1 MKFVSPFEPL
11 SFWAQGPWVFFN
23 MGLKFMQTW
32 QDECFSRLSL
42 VVPPAGKS
50 LARNGVKP
58 EQTLCEIQLLKKEIA
73 ATQGRQM
80 PLLGCLQDVQ
90 VVGGPTAEVTPKV
103 AAKPAGV
110 KAPAP
115 APAPA
120 AAAAVEAVESTESI
134 GAASSAPSVT
144 SMLAMQA
151 KSLAKAVK
159 VAPVVDQKTAAKK
172 AAKPAA
178 KAVAKPAAPA
188 SVKAAAKP
196 AAVAAPA
203 QKAVKPAAS
212 AKPAAKTKPVASKKA

>member
-90 VVGGPTAEVTPKV
+90 VVGGPVAEEAPKATPKPAT
-103 AAKPAGV
+103 AAV
-110 KAPAP
+110 KATPK
-115 APAPA
+115 PA
-120 AAAAVEAVESTESI
+120 AATVEAAPEPES
-134 GAASSAPSVT
+134 APAAPSVT

-159 VAPVVDQKTAAKK
+159 VAPAVDQKSVARK

-178 KAVAKPAAPA
+178 KAAAPA
-188 SVKAAAKP
+188 PVKAAAKP
-196 AAVAAPA
+196 AAVAKPA
-203 QKAVKPAAS
+203 QKA
-212 AKPAAKTKPVASKKA
+212 AKPAAKAKPVASKKA

>member
-42 VVPPAGKS
+42 VVPPAGKP
-50 LARNGVKP
+50 LNRNGVKP

-90 VVGGPTAEVTPKV
+90 VVGGPAVEATPKA

-110 KAPAP
+110 KAS
-115 APAPA
+115 APA
-120 AAAAVEAVESTESI
+120 AAVDVEAVESAESVS
-134 GAASSAPSVT
+134 AASAAPSVT

-159 VAPVVDQKTAAKK
+159 VAPVGDHKSAAKK
-172 AAKPAA
+172 AAKPVA
-178 KAVAKPAAPA
+178 KAVAKAAA
-188 SVKAAAKP
+188 SAPVKAAAKP
-196 AAVAAPA
+196 VAVAKPA

>member
-80 PLLGCLQDVQ
+80 PLLGCLQGVE
-90 VVGGPTAEVTPKV
+90 VVGGPTAEVTPQV

-115 APAPA
+115 A
-120 AAAAVEAVESTESI
+120 AAVEAVESAESI

-212 AKPAAKTKPVASKKA
+212 AKPAAKTKPVGSKKA